1 MKQISLNKSLSIE
14 FTKNKFLIS
23 LSLLFIV
30 TGLNYFYISYGDLPK
45 GQEWQMIFSSI
56 PFLNTMLISIM
67 MSVLASRCIDIENK
81 GNMWNTLPTLES
93 RKKLFSSKLLFGL
106 MHIALFCFIQ
116 TIMILYLGI
125 KFMIGGGFP
134 IFALLQTEFAE
145 IIFGMIIFQL
155 QCLLSLK
162 FRNQFAALS
171 IAFGGTLAGVFIA
184 FVSKA
189 ALTPWS
195 VLFSLSTVTMDYD
208 SATRNMLLSWN
219 AIDIKAIFI
228 SFLYFFATY
237 KLSLSVFNNPETGNF
252 KIAHVNRKSK
262 NAHTILPAELVKMK
276 RNPVWIPFAL
286 IPLISAGIG
295 IINFLSNQGVLS
307 FDWANLWTQESLFL
321 GLFFLSPL
329 IAILASLDFRM
340 EHLGTNWN
348 IMLTSSSRFKVLK
361 DKWLTVATMSSICMI
376 WIAFI
381 YIVSGKLI
389 GITGSIPKEFYLRI
403 FASILCIIA
412 ISSFQC
418 MLSLII
424 PSFAIPVGLAFLGN
438 ILGLLLTV
446 KGFFYATPFS
456 MLIYS
461 MGSTNITREINLPVV
476 IITCMLYI
484 FISFAIGLLYL
495 NRTDIKTGR

>member
-1 MKQISLNKSLSIE
+1 M
-14 FTKNKFLIS
+14 
-23 LSLLFIV
+23 
-30 TGLNYFYISYGDLPK
+30 
-45 GQEWQMIFSSI
+45 
-56 PFLNTMLISIM
+56 
-67 MSVLASRCIDIENK
+67 
-81 GNMWNTLPTLES
+81 
-93 RKKLFSSKLLFGL
+93 
-106 MHIALFCFIQ
+106 
-116 TIMILYLGI
+116 
-125 KFMIGGGFP
+125 
-134 IFALLQTEFAE
+134 
-145 IIFGMIIFQL
+145 
-155 QCLLSLK
+155 
-162 FRNQFAALS
+162 
-171 IAFGGTLAGVFIA
+171 
-184 FVSKA
+184 
-189 ALTPWS
+189 
-195 VLFSLSTVTMDYD
+195 
-208 SATRNMLLSWN
+208 
-219 AIDIKAIFI
+219 
-228 SFLYFFATY
+228 
-237 KLSLSVFNNPETGNF
+237 
-252 KIAHVNRKSK
+252 
-262 NAHTILPAELVKMK
+262 
-276 RNPVWIPFAL
+276 
-286 IPLISAGIG
+286 
-295 IINFLSNQGVLS
+295 LS

-381 YIVSGKLI
+381 YIVSGKII

-438 ILGLLLTV
+438 ILGLLLTI

-461 MGSTNITREINLPVV
+461 MGSTNITGEINLPVV
-476 IITCMLYI
+476 IITCLLYI